1 MEQKS
6 YPSPFGEMII
16 QGDQNGISR
25 LDFNRSK
32 ILPANDKGELAV
44 ETSLLDRAYLELSE
58 YFKGEREKFTIPL
71 NFQSGTAFMQKVWQA
86 LYDIPYGTLVTY
98 KDIAEEIG
106 HPKAYRAVGMANNKN
121 PISII
126 CACHR
131 VIGSSGNLVGYGWGL
146 DMKEALLKIEGVSF
160 KAHKPIIL

>member
-16 QGDQNGISR
+16 QGNQDGISR
-25 LDFNRSK
+25 LDFNRRKTLS
-32 ILPANDKGELAV
+32 DYQGELAV
-44 ETSLLDRAYLELSE
+44 EASLLDRAYVELTE
-58 YFKGEREKFTIPL
+58 YFNGERKKFTVPL
-71 NFQSGTAFMQKVWQA
+71 NFQSGTTFMQKVWQA
-86 LYDIPYGTLVTY
+86 LYEIPYGTLVTY

-131 VIGSSGNLVGYGWGL
+131 VIGSSGALVGYGWGL
-146 DMKEALLKIEGVSF
+146 DMKESLLKLEGISF
-160 KAHKPIIL
+160 KAHKPIL